1 MIRKTM
7 CKHTLYVLMS
17 TTKYLDKSIQNLKS
31 RNINEINSKVNDGK
45 KTPAANTL
53 NVECKNERSS
63 LKPKGPRETS
73 KTGRVSGRIYL
84 AYLKAGMNAFSGI
97 LLFLAVFGMNAFY
110 SYSDIWMSEWANSRT
125 VESESNNSREYQ
137 ATRPIPLYRL
147 NRNSTVSMKA
157 EERHNL
163 DELMVYF
170 YLIIGLGLFKYQSTQ
185 SLLSR

>member
-1 MIRKTM
+1 M
-7 CKHTLYVLMS
+7 
-17 TTKYLDKSIQNLKS
+17 
-31 RNINEINSKVNDGK
+31 NESKSKVNDGEK
-45 KTPAANTL
+45 NPTASTL
-53 NVECKNERSS
+53 NVECTSEKSS
-63 LKPKGPRETS
+63 LKPKCSRETS
-73 KTGRVSGRIYL
+73 KTGTVSGRIYL
-84 AYLKAGMNAFSGI
+84 AYLKAGMNAFSGC

>member
-1 MIRKTM
+1 
-7 CKHTLYVLMS
+7 MS

-31 RNINEINSKVNDGK
+31 RNMNEINSKVNDGK

-84 AYLKAGMNAFSGI
+84 AYLKAGMNAFPGI

-137 ATRPIPLYRL
+137 
-147 NRNSTVSMKA
+147 NKNSTVSIKV
-157 EERHNL
+157 EERNNL
-163 DELMVYF
+163 DEFIF
-170 YLIIGLGLFKYQSTQ
+170 YLNLIIGLGLFK
-185 SLLSR
+185 